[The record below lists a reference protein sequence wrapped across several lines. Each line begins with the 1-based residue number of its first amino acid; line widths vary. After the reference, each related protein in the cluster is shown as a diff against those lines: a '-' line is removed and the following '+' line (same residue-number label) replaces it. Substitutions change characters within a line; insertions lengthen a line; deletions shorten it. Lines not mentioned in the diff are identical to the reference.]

1 MSNRRGLSPI
11 EKEDSERLR
20 KIWDEKKDGLSLS
33 QQDVADAFGI
43 ANQTAISQYLNGR
56 IPLNLEAA
64 IKFSKVLGVSVKDI
78 SPRHAQWV
86 LEAPDRVL
94 GNALDEMFA
103 GVEKP
108 FCFVVGDDLIAP
120 MARAGDIGCIATTS
134 VIESDGVYVFNLGKG
149 FTLRHAKIS
158 KDKEHVILSAN
169 GIDDTKIPLA
179 NMSML
184 SVTGRLLFVL
194 HKV

>member
-1 MSNRRGLSPI
+1 MTNRRELLRD
-11 EKEDSERLR
+11 EREDSERLR
-20 KIWDEKKDGLSLS
+20 NIWNEKKNHLNLS

-64 IKFSKVLGVSVKDI
+64 IKFSKILGVSVKDI

-86 LEAPDRVL
+86 LEAPDKVL
-94 GNALDEMFA
+94 GNALNEMLS

-108 FCFVVGDDLIAP
+108 FCFVIGDDLIAP
-120 MARAGDIGCIATTS
+120 LARTGDIGCIATTS
-134 VIESDGVYVFNLGKG
+134 LIEGDGVYAFDLGKG
-149 FTLRHAKIS
+149 FTLRHAKVS
-158 KDKEHVILSAN
+158 KNKEHVTLSAN
-169 GIDDTKIPLA
+169 GIADTQIPLA
-179 NMSML
+179 NIAML
-184 SVTGRLLFVL
+184 SITGRLLFVL